1 MIDGSCCFL
10 PPPVSDTFASLHEEV
25 EAIVSD
31 LINELPTTAGPLL
44 DHITELRDGAA
55 LLALR
60 ARQV

>member
-1 MIDGSCCFL
+1 M
-10 PPPVSDTFASLHEEV
+10 PDTFASLHEEV

-31 LINELPTTAGPLL
+31 LINELPPTAGPLL